1 MCEFITVPNL
11 PNKRSTGVIIDY
23 RTDKEAIH
31 TLNSMGIK
39 CILSCRVHSL
49 YESVCG
55 HPDMMIHHL
64 GGNRFITAPEAYE
77 HFKAAIPGADIIKGS
92 KPLKSAYP
100 GDICY
105 NAASVG
111 KYLFCNAPCTATEI
125 LAEYQTLK
133 REILSVKQGYAK
145 CSICVV
151 SENAIIT
158 SDAGIYKKAVE
169 NKIDALKITEG
180 YIELQ
185 GMSYGFI
192 GGATGL
198 IAPDMLAVN
207 GDLKT
212 HPDYNNIVDFCK
224 NYHVDIIS
232 LKNGS
237 IYDIGSILPILGIQV
252 K

>member
-1 MCEFITVPNL
+1 MREYLSMPNI
-11 PNKRSTGVIIDY
+11 PNKRSERVKGVIVDY
-23 RTDKEAIH
+23 RTDKEAID
-31 TLNSMGIK
+31 TLVSMGIE
-39 CILSCRVHSL
+39 CILSCRVSSL
-49 YESVCG
+49 YEAVCG

-77 HFKAAIPGADIIKGS
+77 HFKAVIPDADIIKGS

-100 GDICY
+100 DDIRY

-111 KYLFCNAPCTATEI
+111 RYLFCNAPCTATEI
-125 LAEYQTLK
+125 LTEYKTLK
-133 REILSVKQGYAK
+133 REILSVKQGYTK

-169 NKIDALKITEG
+169 CKIDALKITEG
-180 YIELQ
+180 YIELK

-198 IAPDMLAVN
+198 IAPDTLAVN
-207 GDLKT
+207 GNLKT
-212 HPDYNNIVDFCK
+212 HPDYNNIVDFCN
-224 NYHVDIIS
+224 NYNVNIIS
-232 LKNGS
+232 LKNGA
-237 IYDIGSILPILGIQV
+237 IYDIGSILPIF
-252 K
+252 